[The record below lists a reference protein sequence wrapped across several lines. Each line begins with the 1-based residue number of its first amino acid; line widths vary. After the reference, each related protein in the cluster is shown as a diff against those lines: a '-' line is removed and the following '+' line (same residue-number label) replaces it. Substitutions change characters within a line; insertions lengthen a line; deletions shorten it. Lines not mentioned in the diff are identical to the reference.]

1 MAAGGNGVFVFVQL
15 FLDVPR
21 HGNVE
26 GPLGVIPFE
35 FYSAVQVARP
45 VFNEFVF
52 FANAFDE
59 VVGMLLSHIFDTEIV
74 DNKGESDGTPFV
86 SP

>member
-1 MAAGGNGVFVFVQL
+1 MFVFVQL
-15 FLDVPR
+15 YFDVPR

-35 FYSAVQVARP
+35 FYSAVQFARP
-45 VFNEFVF
+45 DFDEFVF

-59 VVGMLLSHIFDTEIV
+59 VVGMLLSHIFDTKIV
-74 DNKGESDGTPFV
+74 DDKQESDGTPFV
-86 SP
+86 LP

>member
-1 MAAGGNGVFVFVQL
+1 MFVFVQL

-26 GPLGVIPFE
+26 GLLVVIPFE

-45 VFNEFVF
+45 VFDEFIL
-52 FANAFDE
+52 FADAFNE
-59 VVGMLLSHIFDTEIV
+59 VVGMLFSHIFDTEIA
-74 DNKGESDGTPFV
+74 DDKQESDGMPFV
-86 SP
+86 LP